1 MPVLEAMACGTPVIT
16 SKASS
21 MEEIAGDAAVL
32 VDALSVESIK
42 NGLADLCTKEELCR
56 ELSAKGME
64 NVKKYTWETAGDR
77 LMQVYQD
84 LMKE

>member
-42 NGLADLCTKEELCR
+42 NGLVDLCTKEELRR